1 MRYML
6 VIVNRYHTMS
16 LRANQLPVL
25 PCGVLFNSPSSD
37 LTDWA
42 ARGQRDA
49 RCALMLLVKDHR
61 PGTFVV
67 KNHRP
72 GICREEPS
80 TGYLYREDR
89 GAWSRFRVH
98 PGTPTVS
105 SRVAPPKRI
114 DTTEVPGRPGTLTV
128 DISRRGDLSENP
140 PPPKQKHLRPTQMAK
155 RGRWV
160 YEEGQ

>member
-1 MRYML
+1 
-6 VIVNRYHTMS
+6 MS

-25 PCGVLFNSPSSD
+25 PCGVLFISPSSD

-49 RCALMLLVKDHR
+49 RCALVLLVKDHR

-67 KNHRP
+67 KIAGPGRP
-72 GICREEPS
+72 
-80 TGYLYREDR
+80 
-89 GAWSRFRVH
+89 RFRVR

-140 PPPKQKHLRPTQMAK
+140 PPPKTETFATDSNGEK
-155 RGRWV
+155 RSVGI
-160 YEEGQ
+160 

>member
-1 MRYML
+1 
-6 VIVNRYHTMS
+6 MS

-25 PCGVLFNSPSSD
+25 PCGVLFISPSSD

-67 KNHRP
+67 KIAGPGRP
-72 GICREEPS
+72 
-80 TGYLYREDR
+80 
-89 GAWSRFRVH
+89 RFRVR

-105 SRVAPPKRI
+105 NRVAPPKRI

-140 PPPKQKHLRPTQMAK
+140 PPQNRNICDRLKWRKEVGGYMR
-155 RGRWV
+155 RGSEKEARGKSKV
-160 YEEGQ
+160 TKAACM

>member
-72 GICREEPS
+72 GTFIVKIAGLGHVFAC
-80 TGYLYREDR
+80 
-89 GAWSRFRVH
+89 ARV
-98 PGTPTVS
+98 P
-105 SRVAPPKRI
+105 
-114 DTTEVPGRPGTLTV
+114 RP
-128 DISRRGDLSENP
+128 
-140 PPPKQKHLRPTQMAK
+140 
-155 RGRWV
+155 
-160 YEEGQ
+160 